1 MDYSLS
7 RSTVHRIL
15 QARIL
20 EWIAIPFS
28 RGIFLTQ
35 GSNPCLLNLLYWQVN
50 SLPLCCTGCFRC
62 FCSLK
67 IVFSLSHFSVESCF
81 FFL

>member
-1 MDYSLS
+1 MKVKVLVNQSCPSLCDPMDYSLS

-35 GSNPCLLNLLYWQVN
+35 GSNPCLLNLLY
-50 SLPLCCTGCFRC
+50 
-62 FCSLK
+62 
-67 IVFSLSHFSVESCF
+67 
-81 FFL
+81 